1 MEPGFTKHT
10 TYASKDGS
18 VYTSYAAGGREGDDR
33 KDKLFLF
40 YMDDTFLGQTVGIDK
55 MEELFAH
62 IKGRDNDERI

>member
-10 TYASKDGS
+10 TYISRDGS
-18 VYTSYAAGGREGDDR
+18 VYTSYAAGGRESDDR

-55 MEELFAH
+55 MKELFVH
-62 IKGRDNDERI
+62 IEERDRK

>member
-10 TYASKDGS
+10 TYISKDGS

-55 MEELFAH
+55 MKELFMH
-62 IKGRDNDERI
+62 IEERDRK